1 MENGNNKNQKGMA
14 MRAVMAAHST
24 AAEKDTEAQLN
35 AINKTFIQTITRY
48 RARFSLAFVFCFLK
62 KKGKKK
68 KLSALYS
75 LHPSSAGV
83 VGSPLPSAIQCDI
96 PWVKNLLAK
105 L

>member
-48 RARFSLAFVFCFLK
+48 RARFSLAFVFCFFK

-68 KLSALYS
+68 SFQHFTVSIRVLLGWSA
-75 LHPSSAGV
+75 
-83 VGSPLPSAIQCDI
+83 PLCLQPFSVTYPGLKIS
-96 PWVKNLLAK
+96 
-105 L
+105 

>member
-48 RARFSLAFVFCFLK
+48 RARFSLAFVFVFK
-62 KKGKKK
+62 KKNKNKGKKK
-68 KLSALYS
+68 RISALYS
-75 LHPSSAGV
+75 LHLSPAGV
-83 VGSPLPSAIQCDI
+83 VVSPLTFSHSVQHT
-96 PWVKNLLAK
+96 LG
-105 L
+105 

>member
-1 MENGNNKNQKGMA
+1 

>member
-1 MENGNNKNQKGMA
+1 

-68 KLSALYS
+68 KAFSTLQS
-75 LHPSSAGV
+75 PSEFCWG
-83 VGSPLPSAIQCDI
+83 GRLPSAFSHS
-96 PWVKNLLAK
+96 VRHTLG
-105 L
+105 